1 MGIKEVLDNL
11 MGGMNFFPEVGKAPP
26 GAALACLTRPS
37 TSSLLGRCPCGEKGR
52 GAKGRREN
60 VGFLL
65 KGATAAF
72 SSSIHLPKSRASEDT
87 ALVCTMGF
95 LLLVT

>member
-1 MGIKEVLDNL
+1 MGMKEVLDSL

-26 GAALACLTRPS
+26 GEALACLTRPS
-37 TSSLLGRCPCGEKGR
+37 TSSLLGRCPCG
-52 GAKGRREN
+52 AKGWREY

-72 SSSIHLPKSRASEDT
+72 SSSIHLSKSRAAEDT
-87 ALVCTMGF
+87 VLVHHGLF
-95 LLLVT
+95 AV